1 MINNM
6 AIEFKSPT
14 VAKNTITDRLE
25 KQGREAKL
33 QEKSV
38 NYTENNDYQVLPD
51 EGFDGMTKVNVS
63 VDVAV
68 PTIQNSKTVNI
79 NTNGTQTISPDSS
92 YDVVEQVVVNTN
104 VQPNLQEKTV
114 DVLLSETSTNIRPDS
129 GFDGMSSVTVNHP
142 PVESNTAYTATSNGS
157 YTIHP
162 SEGFDATTSVNLTV
176 NVTNPPTAYDINNEF
191 VSLAYNQKLT
201 QAKIDSIAG
210 WDTLKDGSYKLAGAK
225 LADYNY
231 FITMD
236 LPEITTADN
245 MFSGLARTGIR
256 FTDRSFKKLTRGS
269 YMFTTGNRDMHPTED
284 LRIHLDNIVFDS
296 LTDGIYLFEGCN
308 NEVVISESCFP
319 NVTKG
324 MYMFR
329 GAIISSTSGAIYLP
343 NLIDATYLLYGCK
356 TENIV
361 IKMPKVTSLYYFASD
376 PYYGGLIKTIDI
388 TIDKTESD
396 VDMESAFSYQGNLTS
411 INIHTASNVGIY
423 DSGRNAFARNNSLVD
438 FTANRIVGN
447 LYFDSSKKLSQ
458 ESVNNVLNALADGV
472 TDKSIT
478 FASTQYNYITE
489 EQKTAATAKGWTIKS
504 A

>member
-1 MINNM
+1 M

-38 NYTENNDYQVLPD
+38 EYTENNNYQVLPD

-68 PTIQNSKTVNI
+68 PTVQNSKTVNI
-79 NTNGTQTISPDSS
+79 NTNGTQTISPDNG

-114 DVLLSETSTNIRPDS
+114 NVLLTDTSTNIQPDS
-129 GFDGMSSVTVNHP
+129 GFDGMSAVTVNHP

-176 NVTNPPTAYDINNEF
+176 NVTNPSTAYDINNEF
-191 VSLAYNQKLT
+191 VSLAYNKNIT

-210 WDTLKDGSYKLAGAK
+210 WTTLKDGSNKLASAK

-245 MFSGLARTGIR
+245 MFSGVSSTGIR
-256 FTDRSFKKLTRGS
+256 FTDRSFKKLTRGQD
-269 YMFTTGNRDMHPTED
+269 MFDTNNRYMHPTED
-284 LRIHLDNIVFDS
+284 LRIHLDNIIFDS
-296 LTDGIYLFEGCN
+296 LTDGERLLDNCY
-308 NEVVISESCFP
+308 NEVVISDSCFP

-324 MYMFR
+324 SHMFS
-329 GAIISSTSGAIYLP
+329 GATISSTSGAIYLP
-343 NLIDATYLLYGCK
+343 NLIDTDHLLYKCK

-361 IKMPKVTSLYYFASD
+361 IKLPKVTSLYSLASCS
-376 PYYGGLIKTIDI
+376 YYDGLIKTIDI
-388 TIDKTESD
+388 TIDQTESD
-396 VDMESAFSYQGNLTS
+396 VDINRVCMYQNNLTS
-411 INIHTASNVGIY
+411 VNIHTASNVGIY
-423 DSGRNAFARNNSLVD
+423 DGDKRNAFNGCTSLAD
-438 FTANRIVGN
+438 FNANRITGD
-447 LYFDSSKKLSQ
+447 LSFEFSPSLSQ

-489 EQKTAATAKGWTIKS
+489 EQKAAATVKGWTIKS

>member
-1 MINNM
+1 M

-38 NYTENNDYQVLPD
+38 EYTQNNDYQVLPD

-68 PTIQNSKTVNI
+68 PTVQNSKTVNI
-79 NTNGTQTISPDSS
+79 TANGTQTISPDAG

-114 DVLLSETSTNIRPDS
+114 DVLLSETSTNVLPDS

-191 VSLAYNQKLT
+191 VSLAYNKNIT

-210 WDTLKDGSYKLAGAK
+210 WTTLKNGSYKLANGK

-245 MFSGLARTGIR
+245 MFSGVSSSGIR
-256 FTDRSFKKLTRGS
+256 FTDRSFKKLTRGQN
-269 YMFTTGNRDMHPTED
+269 MFATGNRYQHPTED

-296 LTDGIYLFEGCN
+296 LTNGERLLEGCS

-319 NVTKG
+319 NVTNG
-324 MYMFR
+324 YYMFSN
-329 GAIISSTSGAIYLP
+329 ALISSTSGAIYLP
-343 NLIDATYLLYGCK
+343 SVTRIEGLLYNCK

-361 IKMPKVTSLYYFASD
+361 IKLPKVTSLAYLASCE
-376 PYYGGLIKTIDI
+376 YGDSRMKTIDI
-388 TIDKTESD
+388 TIDQTESD
-396 VDMESAFSYQGNLTS
+396 VDINSAFKYQNNLTS

-423 DSGRNAFARNNSLVD
+423 DKGNIAFDFNNSLVD

-447 LYFDSSKKLSQ
+447 LNLSSSPKLSQ

-472 TDKSIT
+472 TGKSIT

-489 EQKTAATAKGWTIKS
+489 EQKAAATAKGWTIKS

>member
-1 MINNM
+1 M

-38 NYTENNDYQVLPD
+38 EYTENNDYQVLPD

-79 NTNGTQTISPDSS
+79 TANGTKTISPDAG

-114 DVLLSETSTNIRPDS
+114 NVLLSDTSTNVRPDS

-176 NVTNPPTAYDINNEF
+176 NVTNPPTAYDINNEY
-191 VSLAYNQKLT
+191 VSLAYNKNLT

-210 WDTLKDGSYKLAGAK
+210 WDTLKDGSYKLASAK

-245 MFSGLARTGIR
+245 MFSGVSSSGIR
-256 FTDRSFKKLTRGS
+256 FTDRSFKKLTKGRN
-269 YMFTTGNRDMHPTED
+269 MFETKDKNTHPEED

-296 LTDGIYLFEGCN
+296 LTDGQSLFDDCN

-343 NLIDATYLLYGCK
+343 SLTDATYLLYSCK

-361 IKMPKVTSLYYFASD
+361 IKLPKATNLYYFAFD
-376 PYYGGLIKTIDI
+376 PYYGGQIKTIDI
-388 TIDKTESD
+388 TIDQTESD
-396 VDMESAFSYQGNLTS
+396 VNMDNAFGYQSKLTS

-423 DSGRNAFARNNSLVD
+423 DSSNNAFTRNNSLVD

-447 LYFDSSKKLSQ
+447 LRLNDSTNLSQ

-472 TDKSIT
+472 TGKEIT

-489 EQKTAATAKGWTIKS
+489 EQKAAATAKGWTIKS

>member
-1 MINNM
+1 M

-14 VAKNTITDRLE
+14 VAKNTITERLE

-38 NYTENNDYQVLPD
+38 EYTENNDYQVLPD

-68 PTIQNSKTVNI
+68 PTVQNSKTVNI
-79 NTNGTQTISPDSS
+79 TANGTKTILPDAN
-92 YDVVEQVVVNTN
+92 YDAVEQVVVNTN
-104 VQPNLQEKTV
+104 VQPRLQEKTV
-114 DVLLSETSTNIRPDS
+114 DVLLTDTSTNIQPDS
-129 GFDGMSSVTVNHP
+129 GFDGMSSVTVNHS

-210 WDTLKDGSYKLAGAK
+210 WTTLKDGSNKLSSAK

-256 FTDRSFKKLTRGS
+256 FTDRSFKKLTRGR
-269 YMFTTGNRDMHPTED
+269 YMFTTGNRDIHPTED

-296 LTDGIYLFEGCN
+296 LTDGERLLDGCY
-308 NEVVISESCFP
+308 NEVVISDSCFP

-324 MYMFR
+324 SYMFSE
-329 GAIISSTSGAIYLP
+329 AKISSTSGAIYLP
-343 NLIDATYLLYGCK
+343 NLIDTDHLLYKCE

-361 IKMPKVTSLYYFASD
+361 IKLPKVTSLYFLASCS
-376 PYYGGLIKTIDI
+376 YYDGLIKTIDI
-388 TIDKTESD
+388 TIDQTESD
-396 VDMESAFSYQGNLTS
+396 VDINRAFMYQNRLTS
-411 INIHTASNVGIY
+411 VNIHTASTIGIY
-423 DSGRNAFARNNSLVD
+423 DSDKRNAFNGCGSLTN
-438 FTANRIVGN
+438 FNANRITG
-447 LYFDSSKKLSQ
+447 DLSFEFSPSLTQ

-478 FASTQYNYITE
+478 FASTQYGYITE
-489 EQKTAATAKGWTIKS
+489 EQKAAATAKGWTIKS

>member
-1 MINNM
+1 M

-38 NYTENNDYQVLPD
+38 EYTENNNYQVLPD

-79 NTNGTQTISPDSS
+79 NTNGTQTISPDNG

-114 DVLLSETSTNIRPDS
+114 DVLLTETSTNIQPDS

-176 NVTNPPTAYDINNEF
+176 NVTNPPTAYDIRSKYIAF
-191 VSLAYNQKLT
+191 SGVDIT
-201 QAKIDSIAG
+201 QSDINSITG
-210 WDTLKDGSYKLAGAK
+210 WDTATDLRYKFNKSTIKGNGIEFPQDAFKEVTDLSYTFTNISPEYNLDGLNFSKCNFNKVVKAKNFIFNGTYDSSSIMYKT
-225 LADYNY
+225 
-231 FITMD
+231 IVSD
-236 LPEITTADN
+236 LPQTGFPNLTDAIN
-245 MFSGLARTGIR
+245 MFSCVKFVNPVPLNAFENVSNFSDFMFRCEASLNSI
-256 FTDRSFKKLTRGS
+256 SLHIPKAENMK
-269 YMFTTGNRDMHPTED
+269 YMFYFCGFDTISLIGDETTTPTSFD
-284 LRIHLDNIVFDS
+284 GCFDWCNQLRILSF
-296 LTDGIYLFEGCN
+296 
-308 NEVVISESCFP
+308 
-319 NVTKG
+319 
-324 MYMFR
+324 
-329 GAIISSTSGAIYLP
+329 SG
-343 NLIDATYLLYGCK
+343 
-356 TENIV
+356 
-361 IKMPKVTSLYYFASD
+361 
-376 PYYGGLIKTIDI
+376 
-388 TIDKTESD
+388 
-396 VDMESAFSYQGNLTS
+396 
-411 INIHTASNVGIY
+411 INIAQ
-423 DSGRNAFARNNSLVD
+423 
-438 FTANRIVGN
+438 N
-447 LYFDSSKKLSQ
+447 LNLSYSSKLSQ

-478 FASTQYNYITE
+478 FAATQYGYITE
-489 EQKTAATAKGWTIKS
+489 EQKAAATAKGWTIKS

>member
-1 MINNM
+1 M

-38 NYTENNDYQVLPD
+38 NYTQNNDYQVLPD

-79 NTNGTQTISPDSS
+79 NTNGTQTISPDNG

-104 VQPNLQEKTV
+104 VQPRLQEKTV
-114 DVLLSETSTNIRPDS
+114 NVLLSDTTTNIQPDS
-129 GFDGMSSVTVNHP
+129 GFDGMSAVTVNHP

-191 VSLAYNQKLT
+191 VSLAYYQNLT

-210 WDTLKDGSYKLAGAK
+210 WTTLKNGSNKLANAK
-225 LADYNY
+225 LSSAS

-245 MFSGLARTGIR
+245 MFSGLLSSTGIR
-256 FTDRSFKKLTRGS
+256 FTDRSFKKLTKGS
-269 YMFTTGNRDMHPTED
+269 GMFTTDIYFRDPTED
-284 LRIHLDNIVFDS
+284 LRIHLDNVVFDS
-296 LTDGIYLFEGCN
+296 LTDGEGLLEGSA

-324 MYMFR
+324 RHMFSK
-329 GAIISSTSGAIYLP
+329 ALISSTSGAIYLP
-343 NLIDATYLLYGCK
+343 NLIDAEDLLYNCK

-361 IKMPKVTSLYYFASD
+361 IKLPKVTSLYFLAKCPYFE
-376 PYYGGLIKTIDI
+376 GQIKTIDI
-388 TIDKTESD
+388 TIDQTESD
-396 VDMESAFSYQGNLTS
+396 VNMNRAFMYQNRLTS
-411 INIHTASNVGIY
+411 INIHTASTIGIY
-423 DSGRNAFARNNSLVD
+423 DADKRNAFNDCGSLTN
-438 FTANRIVGN
+438 FNANRITGDLSFEFSPN
-447 LYFDSSKKLSQ
+447 LTQ

-472 TDKSIT
+472 TGKEIT
-478 FASTQYNYITE
+478 FARTQYNYITE
-489 EQKTAATAKGWTIKS
+489 EQKAAATAKGWTIKS

>member
-1 MINNM
+1 M

-38 NYTENNDYQVLPD
+38 EYTQNNDYQVLPD

-79 NTNGTQTISPDSS
+79 NTNGTQTISPDNG

-114 DVLLSETSTNIRPDS
+114 NVLLSDTTTNIQPDS

-176 NVTNPPTAYDINNEF
+176 NVTNPPTAYDINDQRVRLGGTF
-191 VSLAYNQKLT
+191 
-201 QAKIDSIAG
+201 
-210 WDTLKDGSYKLAGAK
+210 
-225 LADYNY
+225 
-231 FITMD
+231 
-236 LPEITTADN
+236 
-245 MFSGLARTGIR
+245 
-256 FTDRSFKKLTRGS
+256 DRNGGYIKQS
-269 YMFTTGNRDMHPTED
+269 D
-284 LRIHLDNIVFDS
+284 IDS
-296 LTDGIYLFEGCN
+296 LTGWDKLTVGYGKCPGVVPTENVVFNLPELTNARAMFYGPANGDDYKISFTDGSLSKLTEAAYFCSDDQNLWFDFSNIDLSNCISIGLGGATIQTDVPLKLGIERARFSNIKQKNDVLKFRFVREWNLGSN
-308 NEVVISESCFP
+308 NDIDFGYNTNITNIELTFDYPYNPGTSMFINCFNLTNLRINGNIHP
-319 NVTKG
+319 RDTNQYNSTF
-324 MYMFR
+324 YNCR
-329 GAIISSTSGAIYLP
+329 NIINLSITTISSTLYL
-343 NLIDATYLLYGCK
+343 NDC
-356 TENIV
+356 
-361 IKMPKVTSLYYFASD
+361 
-376 PYYGGLIKTIDI
+376 
-388 TIDKTESD
+388 
-396 VDMESAFSYQGNLTS
+396 
-411 INIHTASNVGIY
+411 SN
-423 DSGRNAFARNNSLVD
+423 
-438 FTANRIVGN
+438 
-447 LYFDSSKKLSQ
+447 LSQ

-472 TDKSIT
+472 TGKSIT
-478 FASTQYNYITE
+478 FASTQYGYITE
-489 EQKTAATAKGWTIKS
+489 EQKAAATAKGWTIKS

>member
-1 MINNM
+1 M

-38 NYTENNDYQVLPD
+38 EYTENNDYQVLPD

-68 PTIQNSKTVNI
+68 PTVQNSKTVNI
-79 NTNGTQTISPDSS
+79 TANGTKTISPDAG

-104 VQPNLQEKTV
+104 VQPKLQEKTV
-114 DVLLSETSTNIRPDS
+114 DVSLGQTTTNILPDS
-129 GFDGMSSVTVNHP
+129 GFDGMSSVNVNHP

-191 VSLAYNQKLT
+191 VSLAYNKNIT
-201 QAKIDSIAG
+201 QEKIDSIAG
-210 WDTLKDGSYKLAGAK
+210 WTTLKDGSSKLASSK

-231 FITMD
+231 FIAMD
-236 LPEITTADN
+236 LPEITTANN
-245 MFSGLARTGIR
+245 MFSGVSSSGIR
-256 FTDRSFKKLTRGS
+256 FTDRSFKKLTSGQN
-269 YMFTTGNRDMHPTED
+269 MFATGNRLTHPEED
-284 LRIHLDNIVFDS
+284 LRIHLDNVVFDS
-296 LTDGIYLFEGCN
+296 LTDGSYLFDDCS
-308 NEVVISESCFP
+308 NEVVISDSCFP

-324 MYMFR
+324 SHMFSD
-329 GAIISSTSGAIYLP
+329 ATISSASGIIYLP
-343 NLIDATYLLYGCK
+343 NLIDAEDLLYACK
-356 TENIV
+356 TKNIV
-361 IKMPKVTSLYYFASD
+361 IKLPKVTSLYYLAGCQ
-376 PYYGGLIKTIDI
+376 YYNGRIKTIDI
-388 TIDKTESD
+388 TIDQTESD
-396 VDMESAFSYQGNLTS
+396 VNINRVCMYQNILTS
-411 INIHTASNVGIY
+411 VNIHTASNVGIY
-423 DSGRNAFARNNSLVD
+423 DGDKRNAFNGCESLAN
-438 FTANRIVGN
+438 FNANRIVGD
-447 LYFDSSKKLSQ
+447 LSFEFSKKLSQ

-472 TDKSIT
+472 TGKEIT
-478 FASTQYNYITE
+478 FASTQYGYITE
-489 EQKTAATAKGWTIKS
+489 EQKAAATAKGWTIKS

>member
-1 MINNM
+1 M

-79 NTNGTQTISPDSS
+79 NTNGTQTISPDAN

-114 DVLLSETSTNIRPDS
+114 DVLLTETSTNIQPDS

-191 VSLAYNQKLT
+191 VAFSGTDIT
-201 QAKIDSIAG
+201 QSDINSITG
-210 WDTLKDGSYKLAGAK
+210 WDTATNLSYKFNELTIKGKGIEFPQDAFKEVTDLSHTFTNIYPEYNLDGLNFSKCNFNKVVKAKNFIFNGAY
-225 LADYNY
+225 DYTSIMY
-231 FITMD
+231 KTIVSD
-236 LPEITTADN
+236 LPQTGFPNLTNAAN
-245 MFSGLARTGIR
+245 MFSYVKFENFIPLNAFENVSNFSSFMKYCESSLNSISLYIPKAENMEYMFYFCNLDTISLIGDET
-256 FTDRSFKKLTRGS
+256 TTPTSFKHCFSGC
-269 YMFTTGNRDMHPTED
+269 DQ
-284 LRIHLDNIVFDS
+284 LRILSF
-296 LTDGIYLFEGCN
+296 
-308 NEVVISESCFP
+308 
-319 NVTKG
+319 
-324 MYMFR
+324 
-329 GAIISSTSGAIYLP
+329 SG
-343 NLIDATYLLYGCK
+343 
-356 TENIV
+356 
-361 IKMPKVTSLYYFASD
+361 
-376 PYYGGLIKTIDI
+376 
-388 TIDKTESD
+388 
-396 VDMESAFSYQGNLTS
+396 
-411 INIHTASNVGIY
+411 INIAQNL
-423 DSGRNAFARNNSLVD
+423 DLNNS
-438 FTANRIVGN
+438 TI
-447 LYFDSSKKLSQ
+447 LSQ
-458 ESVNNVLNALADGV
+458 DSVNTVLNALADGV
-472 TDKSIT
+472 TGKEIT
-478 FASTQYNYITE
+478 FASTQYGYITE
-489 EQKTAATAKGWTIKS
+489 EQKAAATAKGWTIKS